1 MARLKSFAGYFAAAL
16 SGLVML
22 ATLPALIFLTEPF
35 CQLCRPHINHRRA
48 ELANIRVSGLTVSA
62 KYTGGQVAQTIDHGA
77 YQTRVHTPAF
87 EALIGESKEG
97 FIQVDWAPLD
107 RLPPRIDEETDA
119 DGDGRADLR
128 LEVDTISKSSTLTP
142 YAPWVLDLE
151 GTFKLKDAL
160 MVRVRLRNPS

>member
-1 MARLKSFAGYFAAAL
+1 MARLKSFLGYLAAAL

-35 CQLCRPHINHRRA
+35 
-48 ELANIRVSGLTVSA
+48 IRVSGLAVSA

-77 YQTRVHTPAF
+77 YQTRVHKPSF
-87 EALIGESKEG
+87 EALIGETKEG
-97 FIQVDWAPLD
+97 FIQVDWAPLH
-107 RLPPRIDEETDA
+107 RLPPRIDEEIDA

-128 LEVDTISKSSTLTP
+128 LEVDTISKRSTLTP

>member
-1 MARLKSFAGYFAAAL
+1 MARLKSFLGYFAAAL

-35 CQLCRPHINHRRA
+35 
-48 ELANIRVSGLTVSA
+48 IRVSGLAVSA

-77 YQTRVHTPAF
+77 YQTRVHKPAF
-87 EALIGESKEG
+87 EALIGESKQG
-97 FIQVDWAPLD
+97 FFQVDWAPLD
-107 RLPPRIDEETDA
+107 RLPPRIDEEIDA
-119 DGDGRADLR
+119 DGDGLADLR
-128 LEVDTISKSSTLTP
+128 LEVDTVSKRSTLTP

-151 GTFKLKDAL
+151 GTFKLKDAM